1 MGDDLFN
8 EESLHMLM
16 GQVGKVVWR
25 VTIPNPS
32 LVIIKILAKTDVLL
46 YVRLSCELFEVEAL
60 EGVVFVGHLHL
71 HTLRISLDADSIS
84 HPLPVTANVECKLH
98 LLTLYPLVQKEV
110 DGLLFPSTVPFD
122 RVESSADSVYRYLWS
137 RR

>member
-1 MGDDLFN
+1 M
-8 EESLHMLM
+8 
-16 GQVGKVVWR
+16 
-25 VTIPNPS
+25 
-32 LVIIKILAKTDVLL
+32 LL

-98 LLTLYPLVQKEV
+98 LLTLYPQLTLYPLVQKEV